1 MLAKELGMT
10 PSLSGVESSI
20 ASNDLNAAE
29 AAVNGR
35 SSQNSGE
42 SFATSV
48 AESASINIDA
58 RFGHLRSNHGEL
70 SKISKTKI
78 NDHEDPFDVI
88 LTVSAAFSADLAHMR
103 IHVWRSAGLLLWQLL
118 WQK

>member
-58 RFGHLRSNHGEL
+58 RSD
-70 SKISKTKI
+70 ISEAT
-78 NDHEDPFDVI
+78 
-88 LTVSAAFSADLAHMR
+88 TVSS
-103 IHVWRSAGLLLWQLL
+103 
-118 WQK
+118 QKSVKLK